1 MKRFFA
7 VLLVAVVCG
16 VLFATQFHSVP
27 LDNEAYR
34 VIELGELRGII
45 EPQTDVKPYNLNT
58 VRRLLGVM
66 RDSNLVSSSEKACI
80 DEILASFDSQYGLED
95 GSVSQNDKSSIG
107 FFRSSSGFGTTTLG
121 GNVSTVQIV
130 GLGSNGKKVF
140 DSRNSMTAYINGNL
154 FNAVSYDLNFKLNLD
169 RIDPNAYLPTEL
181 LFSTDG
187 FYMDL
192 FANGDRLKSLP
203 DGRIF
208 LGIEAFP
215 EISTSIRDVVSMRI
229 GAVKRD
235 WGPGVNN
242 FAVAGSARVFD
253 GFELSLTPATW
264 FSYSVMTASLG
275 QASLDSVNGIEWPSE
290 SMDKKTGKYSN
301 NISMH
306 RVEIGPFYGVKFGVW
321 ESVVWRK
328 RFELSY
334 LNPLAIYM
342 FNQNSLGDYDNVIAG
357 LDFSY
362 TNPRIGELYGAF
374 SFDELYS
381 FSKPFSCARNII
393 ALQAGAKFSLPFG
406 NFSELRTQ
414 VTYVSAF
421 FGTHYEDKAKLFA
434 DVPYTTAYVNKGQN
448 IGYPLNPDSLE
459 LLLAFDT
466 TIDGGWK
473 LSSAVKDQMRS
484 AQYATKK
491 TGTDIL
497 TFMNYGVFDVF
508 DGEKWGQYYNRDF
521 FGNIWNN
528 IVDVELKIEKSFPT
542 RIPMSVIVGLNGMIE
557 TSRAFEPEIVSVYE
571 RRWDT
576 EERTVSVKNDDGTCT
591 SEKVYVQVPHDVV
604 VYEYNPGRILSWG
617 DWETDFTLNLKVGV
631 KLAY

>member
-1 MKRFFA
+1 MKRFVV
-7 VLLVAVVCG
+7 VLLVAVTCS

-34 VIELGELRGII
+34 IIEVGEIRGII
-45 EPQTDVKPYNLNT
+45 EAQSDVKPYNLNT
-58 VRRLLGVM
+58 VRRLLGIM
-66 RDSNLVSSSEKACI
+66 KDSELLSSSEKVCI
-80 DEILASFDSQYGLED
+80 DDILASFDSQYGLED
-95 GSVSQNDKSSIG
+95 GSVSQKDKSTIG

-121 GNVSTVQIV
+121 GNVSSVQIA
-130 GLGSNGKKVF
+130 GLGGKGKKVF
-140 DSRNSMTAYINGNL
+140 DSRNSLTAYINGNL

-342 FNQNSLGDYDNVIAG
+342 FSQNSLGDYDNVIAG

-473 LSSAVKDQMRS
+473 LSTAVKDQMRS

-497 TFMNYGVFDVF
+497 TFMNYGAFDSF
-508 DGEKWGQYYNRDF
+508 DGEKWGQYYSRDF

-528 IVDVELKIEKSFPT
+528 IVDIEVEVEKSFPT
-542 RIPMSVIVGLNGMIE
+542 KIPMSIVLGLNGIIE
-557 TSRAFEPEIVSVYE
+557 TSRSFEPEVIDVYE
-571 RRWDT
+571 
-576 EERTVSVKNDDGTCT
+576 DG
-591 SEKVYVQVPHDVV
+591 KV
-604 VYEYNPGRILSWG
+604 VYKYNPGRILSWG

>member
-66 RDSNLVSSSEKACI
+66 RDSNSVSSSEKARI

-95 GSVSQNDKSSIG
+95 GSVSQNDKSLIG
-107 FFRSSSGFGTTTLG
+107 FFRSSSGFGATTLG

-203 DGRIF
+203 DGCFF

-215 EISTSIRDVVSMRI
+215 EISTSIADDVVSMRI

-342 FNQNSLGDYDNVIAG
+342 FSQNSLGDYDNVVAG

-362 TNPRIGELYGAF
+362 MNPKFGELYAAF
-374 SFDELYS
+374 SFDELNS

-393 ALQAGAKFSLPFG
+393 ALQAGAKFALPFG
-406 NFSELRTQ
+406 LFSELRAQ

-421 FGTHYEDKAKLFA
+421 FGSHYEDKAKLFA

-459 LLLAFDT
+459 FLLAFDT

-473 LSSAVKDQMRS
+473 LSTAVKDQMRS

-508 DGEKWGQYYNRDF
+508 DGEKWGQYYSRDF

-528 IVDVELKIEKSFPT
+528 IVDIEVEVEKSFPT
-542 RIPMSVIVGLNGMIE
+542 KIPMSIVLCLNGIIE
-557 TSRAFEPEIVSVYE
+557 TSRSFEPEVIDVYE
-571 RRWDT
+571 
-576 EERTVSVKNDDGTCT
+576 DG
-591 SEKVYVQVPHDVV
+591 KV
-604 VYEYNPGRILSWG
+604 VYKYNPGRILSWG
-617 DWETDFTLNLKVGV
+617 DWVTDFTMNLKVGV

>member
-1 MKRFFA
+1 MKRFVV
-7 VLLVAVVCG
+7 VLLVAVTCS

-34 VIELGELRGII
+34 IIEVGEIRGII
-45 EPQTDVKPYNLNT
+45 EAQSDVKPYNLNT
-58 VRRLLGVM
+58 VRRLLGIM
-66 RDSNLVSSSEKACI
+66 KDSELLSSSEKVCI
-80 DEILASFDSQYGLED
+80 DDILASFDSQYGLED
-95 GSVSQNDKSSIG
+95 GSVSQKDKSTIG

-121 GNVSTVQIV
+121 GNVSSVQIA
-130 GLGSNGKKVF
+130 GLGGKGKKVF
-140 DSRNSMTAYINGNL
+140 DSRNSLTAYINGNL

-229 GAVKRD
+229 GAVNRD

-342 FNQNSLGDYDNVIAG
+342 FSQNSLGDYDNVIAG
-357 LDFSY
+357 LDFSC

-473 LSSAVKDQMRS
+473 LSTAVKDQMRS

-497 TFMNYGVFDVF
+497 TFMNYGAFDSF
-508 DGEKWGQYYNRDF
+508 DGEKWGQYYSRDF

-528 IVDVELKIEKSFPT
+528 IVDIEVEVEKSFPT
-542 RIPMSVIVGLNGMIE
+542 KIPMSIVLGLNGIIE
-557 TSRAFEPEIVSVYE
+557 TSRSFEPEVIDVYE
-571 RRWDT
+571 
-576 EERTVSVKNDDGTCT
+576 DG
-591 SEKVYVQVPHDVV
+591 KV
-604 VYEYNPGRILSWG
+604 VYKYNPGRILSWG
-617 DWETDFTLNLKVGV
+617 DWVTDFTMNLKVGV

>member
-1 MKRFFA
+1 MKRFVV
-7 VLLVAVVCG
+7 VLLVAVTCS

-34 VIELGELRGII
+34 IIEVGEIRGII
-45 EPQTDVKPYNLNT
+45 EAQSDVKPYNLNT
-58 VRRLLGVM
+58 VRRLLGIM
-66 RDSNLVSSSEKACI
+66 KDSELLSSSEKVCI
-80 DEILASFDSQYGLED
+80 DDILASFDSQYGLED
-95 GSVSQNDKSSIG
+95 GSVSQKDKSTIG

-121 GNVSTVQIV
+121 GNVSSVQIA
-130 GLGSNGKKVF
+130 GLGGKGKKVF
-140 DSRNSMTAYINGNL
+140 DSRNSLTAYINGNL

-306 RVEIGPFYGVKFGVW
+306 RVELGPFYGAKLGVW

-334 LNPLAIYM
+334 LNPLTIYM
-342 FNQNSLGDYDNVIAG
+342 FSQNSLGDYDNVVAG

-362 TNPRIGELYGAF
+362 INPKFGELYAAF
-374 SFDELYS
+374 SFDELNS

-406 NFSELRTQ
+406 LFSELRAQ

-421 FGTHYEDKAKLFA
+421 FGSHYEDKAKLFA

-473 LSSAVKDQMRS
+473 LSTAVKDQMRS

-508 DGEKWGQYYNRDF
+508 DGEKWGQYYSRDF

-528 IVDVELKIEKSFPT
+528 IVDVELKVEKSFPT

-557 TSRAFEPEIVSVYE
+557 TSRSFEPEVIDVYE
-571 RRWDT
+571 
-576 EERTVSVKNDDGTCT
+576 DG
-591 SEKVYVQVPHDVV
+591 KV
-604 VYEYNPGRILSWG
+604 VYKYNPGRILSWG
-617 DWETDFTLNLKVGV
+617 DWVTDFTMNLKVGV

>member
-1 MKRFFA
+1 MKRFVV
-7 VLLVAVVCG
+7 VLLVAVTCS

-34 VIELGELRGII
+34 IIEVGEIRGII
-45 EPQTDVKPYNLNT
+45 EAQSDVKPYNLNT
-58 VRRLLGVM
+58 VRRLLGIM
-66 RDSNLVSSSEKACI
+66 KDSELLSSSEKVCI
-80 DEILASFDSQYGLED
+80 DDILASFDSQYGLED
-95 GSVSQNDKSSIG
+95 GSVSQKDKSTIG

-121 GNVSTVQIV
+121 GNVSSVQIA
-130 GLGSNGKKVF
+130 GLGGKGKKVF
-140 DSRNSMTAYINGNL
+140 DSRNSLTAYINGNL

-215 EISTSIRDVVSMRI
+215 EISTSIRDVASMRI

-253 GFELSLTPATW
+253 GFELSLTPASW

-342 FNQNSLGDYDNVIAG
+342 FSQNSLGDYDNVIAG

-421 FGTHYEDKAKLFA
+421 FGSHYEDKAKLFA

-459 LLLAFDT
+459 FLLAFDT

-473 LSSAVKDQMRS
+473 LSTVVKDQMRS

-497 TFMNYGVFDVF
+497 TFMNYGAFDSF
-508 DGEKWGQYYNRDF
+508 DGEKWGQYYSRDF

-557 TSRAFEPEIVSVYE
+557 TSRSFEPEVIDVYE
-571 RRWDT
+571 
-576 EERTVSVKNDDGTCT
+576 DG
-591 SEKVYVQVPHDVV
+591 KV
-604 VYEYNPGRILSWG
+604 VYKYNPGRILSWG
-617 DWETDFTLNLKVGV
+617 DWVTDFTMNLKVGV

>member
-16 VLFATQFHSVP
+16 VLFSTQFHSVP

-34 VIELGELRGII
+34 IIEVGEIRGII
-45 EPQTDVKPYNLNT
+45 EAQSDVKPYNLNT
-58 VRRLLGVM
+58 VRRLLGIM
-66 RDSNLVSSSEKACI
+66 KDSELLSSSEKVCI
-80 DEILASFDSQYGLED
+80 DDILASFDSQYGLED
-95 GSVSQNDKSSIG
+95 GSVSQRDKSTIG

-121 GNVSTVQIV
+121 GNVSSVQIA
-130 GLGSNGKKVF
+130 GLGGKGKKVF
-140 DSRNSMTAYINGNL
+140 DSRNSLTAYINGNL

-342 FNQNSLGDYDNVIAG
+342 FSQNSLGDYDNVIAG

-497 TFMNYGVFDVF
+497 TFMNYGAFDSF
-508 DGEKWGQYYNRDF
+508 DGEKWGQYYSRDF

-528 IVDVELKIEKSFPT
+528 IVDIEVEVEKSFPT
-542 RIPMSVIVGLNGMIE
+542 KIPMSIVLGLNGIIE
-557 TSRAFEPEIVSVYE
+557 TSRSFEPEVIDVYE
-571 RRWDT
+571 
-576 EERTVSVKNDDGTCT
+576 DG
-591 SEKVYVQVPHDVV
+591 KV
-604 VYEYNPGRILSWG
+604 VYKYNPGRILSWG
-617 DWETDFTLNLKVGV
+617 DWVTDFTMNLKVGV

>member
-16 VLFATQFHSVP
+16 VLFSTQFHSVP

-66 RDSNLVSSSEKACI
+66 RDSNSVSSSEKACI

-95 GSVSQNDKSSIG
+95 GSVSQKDKSTIG

-121 GNVSTVQIV
+121 GNVSSVQIA
-130 GLGSNGKKVF
+130 GLGGKGKKVF
-140 DSRNSMTAYINGNL
+140 DSRNSLTAYINGNL

-342 FNQNSLGDYDNVIAG
+342 FSQNSLGDYDNVIAG

-473 LSSAVKDQMRS
+473 LSTAVKDQMRS

-497 TFMNYGVFDVF
+497 TFMNYGAFDSF
-508 DGEKWGQYYNRDF
+508 DGEKWGQYYSRDF

-542 RIPMSVIVGLNGMIE
+542 KIPMSIVLGLNGIIE
-557 TSRAFEPEIVSVYE
+557 TSRSFEPEVIDVYE
-571 RRWDT
+571 
-576 EERTVSVKNDDGTCT
+576 DG
-591 SEKVYVQVPHDVV
+591 KV
-604 VYEYNPGRILSWG
+604 VYKYNPGRILSWG
-617 DWETDFTLNLKVGV
+617 DWVTDFTMNLKVGV

>member
-66 RDSNLVSSSEKACI
+66 RDSNLVSSSEKVHI
-80 DEILASFDSQYGLED
+80 DEMLASFDSQYGLED

-121 GNVSTVQIV
+121 GDVSTVQIV

-342 FNQNSLGDYDNVIAG
+342 FSQNSLGDYDNVIAG

-393 ALQAGAKFSLPFG
+393 ALQVGAKFSLPFG

-414 VTYVSAF
+414 VAYVSAF

-473 LSSAVKDQMRS
+473 LSSVVKDQMRS

-508 DGEKWGQYYNRDF
+508 DGEKWGQYYSRDF

-528 IVDVELKIEKSFPT
+528 IVDVELKVEKSFPT
-542 RIPMSVIVGLNGMIE
+542 KIPMSIVLGLNGIIE
-557 TSRAFEPEIVSVYE
+557 TSRSFEPEVIDVYE
-571 RRWDT
+571 
-576 EERTVSVKNDDGTCT
+576 DG
-591 SEKVYVQVPHDVV
+591 KV
-604 VYEYNPGRILSWG
+604 VYKYNPGRILSWG
-617 DWETDFTLNLKVGV
+617 DWVTDFTMNLKVGV

>member
-1 MKRFFA
+1 MSTKRI
-7 VLLVAVVCG
+7 LGVVCICLACCM
-16 VLFATQFHSVP
+16 LFATQFHSIP
-27 LDNEAYR
+27 LDHEAYR
-34 VIELGELRGII
+34 IIEIGELRGII
-45 EPQTDVKPYNLNT
+45 DAQTDVKPYNLNT
-58 VRRLLGVM
+58 VRRLLGAM
-66 RDSNLVSSSEKACI
+66 KSSEQLSEGEKTRI
-80 DEILASFDSQYGLED
+80 DEILVSLDEQYGKAD
-95 GSVSQNDKSSIG
+95 GSVSTHDKEALG
-107 FFRSSSGFGTTTLG
+107 FYRSSNGFGRTTFG
-121 GNVSTVQIV
+121 ANVSTTQIV
-130 GLGSNGKKVF
+130 GLGNDGAKVF
-140 DSRNSMTAYINGNL
+140 DSRNSVTAYINGDL
-154 FNAVSYDLNFKLNLD
+154 FKAVSYDLNFKLNLD
-169 RIDPNAYLPTEL
+169 RIDTKAYLPTEL

-187 FYMDL
+187 FYL
-192 FANGDRLKSLP
+192 SLLRNGERLTELP
-203 DGRIF
+203 DDGF
-208 LGIEAFP
+208 YLGIEAFP
-215 EISTSIRDVVSMRI
+215 EISTSIAEDVVSMRI

-342 FNQNSLGDYDNVIAG
+342 FSQNSLGDYDNVIAG

-508 DGEKWGQYYNRDF
+508 DGEKWGQYYSRDF

-542 RIPMSVIVGLNGMIE
+542 KIPMSIVLGLNGIIE
-557 TSRAFEPEIVSVYE
+557 TSRSFEPEVIDVYE
-571 RRWDT
+571 
-576 EERTVSVKNDDGTCT
+576 DG
-591 SEKVYVQVPHDVV
+591 KV
-604 VYEYNPGRILSWG
+604 VYKYNPGRILSWG
-617 DWETDFTLNLKVGV
+617 DWVTDFTMNLKVGV

>member
-342 FNQNSLGDYDNVIAG
+342 FSQNSLGDYDNVIAG

-448 IGYPLNPDSLE
+448 IGYPLNPDSLD

-491 TGTDIL
+491 KGTDIL

-508 DGEKWGQYYNRDF
+508 DGEKWGQYYSRDF

-542 RIPMSVIVGLNGMIE
+542 RIPMSIVLGLNGIIE
-557 TSRAFEPEIVSVYE
+557 TSRSFEPEVIDVYE
-571 RRWDT
+571 
-576 EERTVSVKNDDGTCT
+576 DG
-591 SEKVYVQVPHDVV
+591 KV
-604 VYEYNPGRILSWG
+604 VYKYNPGRILSWG
-617 DWETDFTLNLKVGV
+617 DWVTDFTMNLKVGV

>member
-1 MKRFFA
+1 MKRFVV
-7 VLLVAVVCG
+7 VLLVAVTCS

-34 VIELGELRGII
+34 IIEVGEIRGII
-45 EPQTDVKPYNLNT
+45 EAQSDVKPYNLNT
-58 VRRLLGVM
+58 VRRLLGIM
-66 RDSNLVSSSEKACI
+66 KDSELLSSSEKVCI
-80 DEILASFDSQYGLED
+80 DDILASFDSQYGLED
-95 GSVSQNDKSSIG
+95 GSVSQKDKSTIG

-121 GNVSTVQIV
+121 GNVSSVQIA
-130 GLGSNGKKVF
+130 GLGGKGKKVF
-140 DSRNSMTAYINGNL
+140 DSRNSLTAYINGNL

-342 FNQNSLGDYDNVIAG
+342 FSQNSLGDYDNVIAG

-497 TFMNYGVFDVF
+497 TFMNYGAFDSF
-508 DGEKWGQYYNRDF
+508 DGEKWGQYYSRDF

-528 IVDVELKIEKSFPT
+528 IVDIEVEVEKSFPT
-542 RIPMSVIVGLNGMIE
+542 KIPMSIVLGLNGIIE
-557 TSRAFEPEIVSVYE
+557 TSRSFEPEVIDVYE
-571 RRWDT
+571 
-576 EERTVSVKNDDGTCT
+576 DG
-591 SEKVYVQVPHDVV
+591 KV
-604 VYEYNPGRILSWG
+604 VYKYNPGRILSWG
-617 DWETDFTLNLKVGV
+617 DWVTDFTMNLKVGV

>member
-1 MKRFFA
+1 MKRFVV
-7 VLLVAVVCG
+7 VLLVAVTCS

-34 VIELGELRGII
+34 IIEVGEIRGII
-45 EPQTDVKPYNLNT
+45 EAQSDVKPYNLNT
-58 VRRLLGVM
+58 VRRLLGIM
-66 RDSNLVSSSEKACI
+66 KDSELLSSSEKVCI
-80 DEILASFDSQYGLED
+80 DDILASFDSQYGLED
-95 GSVSQNDKSSIG
+95 GSVSQKDKSTIG

-121 GNVSTVQIV
+121 GNVSSVQIA
-130 GLGSNGKKVF
+130 GLGGKGKKVF
-140 DSRNSMTAYINGNL
+140 DSRNSLTAYINGNL

-342 FNQNSLGDYDNVIAG
+342 FSQNSLGDYDNVIAG

-393 ALQAGAKFSLPFG
+393 ALQTGAKFSLPFG

-508 DGEKWGQYYNRDF
+508 DGEKWGQYYSRDF

-542 RIPMSVIVGLNGMIE
+542 RIPMSIVLGLNGIIE
-557 TSRAFEPEIVSVYE
+557 TSRSFEPEVIDVYE
-571 RRWDT
+571 
-576 EERTVSVKNDDGTCT
+576 DG
-591 SEKVYVQVPHDVV
+591 KV
-604 VYEYNPGRILSWG
+604 VYKYNPGRILSWG
-617 DWETDFTLNLKVGV
+617 DWVTDFTMNLKVGV

>member
-66 RDSNLVSSSEKACI
+66 RDSNLVSSSEKVHI
-80 DEILASFDSQYGLED
+80 DEMLASFDSQYGLED
-95 GSVSQNDKSSIG
+95 GSVSQKDKSTIG

-121 GNVSTVQIV
+121 GNVSSVQIA
-130 GLGSNGKKVF
+130 GLGGKGKKVF

-275 QASLDSVNGIEWPSE
+275 QASLNSVNGIEWPSE

-306 RVEIGPFYGVKFGVW
+306 RVELGPFYGVKFGVW

-342 FNQNSLGDYDNVIAG
+342 FSQNSLGDYDNVIAG

-381 FSKPFSCARNII
+381 ASKPFSCARNII
-393 ALQAGAKFSLPFG
+393 ALQVGAKFSLPFG

-414 VTYVSAF
+414 VAYVSAF

-473 LSSAVKDQMRS
+473 LSSVVKDQMRS

-508 DGEKWGQYYNRDF
+508 DGEKWGQYYSRDF

-557 TSRAFEPEIVSVYE
+557 TSRAFEPEVIDVYE
-571 RRWDT
+571 
-576 EERTVSVKNDDGTCT
+576 DG
-591 SEKVYVQVPHDVV
+591 KV
-604 VYEYNPGRILSWG
+604 VYKYNPGRILSWG
-617 DWETDFTLNLKVGV
+617 DWVTDFTMNLKVGV

>member
-16 VLFATQFHSVP
+16 VLFSTQFHSVP

-66 RDSNLVSSSEKACI
+66 RNSNSVSSSEKACI

-95 GSVSQNDKSSIG
+95 GSVSQKDKSTIG

-121 GNVSTVQIV
+121 GNVSSVQIA
-130 GLGSNGKKVF
+130 GLGGKGKKVF
-140 DSRNSMTAYINGNL
+140 DSRNSLTAYINGNL

-342 FNQNSLGDYDNVIAG
+342 FSQNSLGDYDNVIAG

-508 DGEKWGQYYNRDF
+508 DGEKWGQYYSRDF

-542 RIPMSVIVGLNGMIE
+542 KIPMSIVLGLNGIIE
-557 TSRAFEPEIVSVYE
+557 TSRSFEPEVIDVYE
-571 RRWDT
+571 
-576 EERTVSVKNDDGTCT
+576 DG
-591 SEKVYVQVPHDVV
+591 KV
-604 VYEYNPGRILSWG
+604 VYKYNPGRILSWG
-617 DWETDFTLNLKVGV
+617 DWVTDFTMNLKVGV

>member
-16 VLFATQFHSVP
+16 VLFSTQFHSVP

-66 RDSNLVSSSEKACI
+66 RDSNLVSSSEKVHI
-80 DEILASFDSQYGLED
+80 DEMLASFDSQYGLED

-121 GNVSTVQIV
+121 GDVSTVQIV

-140 DSRNSMTAYINGNL
+140 DSRNSLTAYINGNL

-342 FNQNSLGDYDNVIAG
+342 FSQNSLGDYDNVIAG

-393 ALQAGAKFSLPFG
+393 ALQVGAKFSLPFG

-414 VTYVSAF
+414 VAYVSAF

-473 LSSAVKDQMRS
+473 LSSVVKDQMRS

-491 TGTDIL
+491 KGTDIL

-508 DGEKWGQYYNRDF
+508 DGEKWGQYYSRDF

-542 RIPMSVIVGLNGMIE
+542 RIPMSIVLGLNGIIE
-557 TSRAFEPEIVSVYE
+557 TSRSFEPEVIDVYE
-571 RRWDT
+571 
-576 EERTVSVKNDDGTCT
+576 DG
-591 SEKVYVQVPHDVV
+591 KV
-604 VYEYNPGRILSWG
+604 VYKYNPGRILSWG
-617 DWETDFTLNLKVGV
+617 DWATDFTLNLKVGV

>member
-1 MKRFFA
+1 MKRFVV
-7 VLLVAVVCG
+7 VLLVAVTCS

-34 VIELGELRGII
+34 IIEVGEIRGII
-45 EPQTDVKPYNLNT
+45 EAQSDVKPYNLNT
-58 VRRLLGVM
+58 VRRLLGIM
-66 RDSNLVSSSEKACI
+66 KDSELLSSSEKVCI
-80 DEILASFDSQYGLED
+80 DDILASFDSQYGLED
-95 GSVSQNDKSSIG
+95 GSVSQKDKSTIG

-121 GNVSTVQIV
+121 GNVSSVQIA
-130 GLGSNGKKVF
+130 GLGGKGKKVF
-140 DSRNSMTAYINGNL
+140 DSRNSLTAYINGNL

-342 FNQNSLGDYDNVIAG
+342 FSQNSLGDYDNVIAG

-473 LSSAVKDQMRS
+473 LSTAVKDQMRS

-497 TFMNYGVFDVF
+497 TFMNYGAFDSF
-508 DGEKWGQYYNRDF
+508 DGEKWGQYYSRDF

-528 IVDVELKIEKSFPT
+528 IVDIEVEVEKSFPT
-542 RIPMSVIVGLNGMIE
+542 KIPMSIVLGLNGIIE
-557 TSRAFEPEIVSVYE
+557 TSRSFEPEVIDVYE
-571 RRWDT
+571 
-576 EERTVSVKNDDGTCT
+576 DG
-591 SEKVYVQVPHDVV
+591 KV
-604 VYEYNPGRILSWG
+604 VYKYNPGRILSWG
-617 DWETDFTLNLKVGV
+617 DWVTDFTMNLKVGV

>member
-1 MKRFFA
+1 MKRFVV
-7 VLLVAVVCG
+7 VLLVAVTCS

-34 VIELGELRGII
+34 IIEVGEIRGII
-45 EPQTDVKPYNLNT
+45 EAQSDVKPYNLNT
-58 VRRLLGVM
+58 VRRLLGIM
-66 RDSNLVSSSEKACI
+66 KDSELLSSSEKVCI
-80 DEILASFDSQYGLED
+80 DDILASFDSQYGLED
-95 GSVSQNDKSSIG
+95 GSVSQKDKSTIG

-121 GNVSTVQIV
+121 GNVSSVQIA
-130 GLGSNGKKVF
+130 GLGGKGKKVF
-140 DSRNSMTAYINGNL
+140 DSRNSLTAYINGNL

-264 FSYSVMTASLG
+264 FSYSVMMASLG

-342 FNQNSLGDYDNVIAG
+342 FSQNSLGDYDNVIAG

-508 DGEKWGQYYNRDF
+508 DGEKWGQYYSRDF

-542 RIPMSVIVGLNGMIE
+542 RIPMSIVLGLNGIIE
-557 TSRAFEPEIVSVYE
+557 TSRSFEPEVIDVYE
-571 RRWDT
+571 
-576 EERTVSVKNDDGTCT
+576 DG
-591 SEKVYVQVPHDVV
+591 KV
-604 VYEYNPGRILSWG
+604 VYKYNPGRILSWG
-617 DWETDFTLNLKVGV
+617 DWVTDFTMNLKVGV

>member
-16 VLFATQFHSVP
+16 VLFSTQFHSVP

-66 RDSNLVSSSEKACI
+66 RDSNSVSSSEKACI

-154 FNAVSYDLNFKLNLD
+154 FNAVSYDLNFKLNID

-342 FNQNSLGDYDNVIAG
+342 FSQNSLGDYDNVIAG

-508 DGEKWGQYYNRDF
+508 DGEKWGQYYSRDF

-542 RIPMSVIVGLNGMIE
+542 RIPMSIVLGLNGIIE
-557 TSRAFEPEIVSVYE
+557 TSRSFEPEVIDVYE
-571 RRWDT
+571 
-576 EERTVSVKNDDGTCT
+576 DG
-591 SEKVYVQVPHDVV
+591 KV
-604 VYEYNPGRILSWG
+604 VYKYNPGRILSWG
-617 DWETDFTLNLKVGV
+617 DWVTDFTMNLKVGV

>member
-1 MKRFFA
+1 MKRFVV
-7 VLLVAVVCG
+7 VLLVAVTCS

-34 VIELGELRGII
+34 IIEVGEIRGII
-45 EPQTDVKPYNLNT
+45 EAQSDVKPYNLNT
-58 VRRLLGVM
+58 VRRLLGIM
-66 RDSNLVSSSEKACI
+66 KDSELLSSSEKVCI
-80 DEILASFDSQYGLED
+80 DDILASFDSQYGLED
-95 GSVSQNDKSSIG
+95 GSVSQKDKSTIG

-121 GNVSTVQIV
+121 GNVSSVQIA
-130 GLGSNGKKVF
+130 GLGGKGKKVF
-140 DSRNSMTAYINGNL
+140 DSRNSLAAYINGNL

-342 FNQNSLGDYDNVIAG
+342 FSQNSLGDYDNVIAG

-421 FGTHYEDKAKLFA
+421 FGSHYEDKAKLFA

-508 DGEKWGQYYNRDF
+508 DGEKWGQYYSRDF

-542 RIPMSVIVGLNGMIE
+542 RIPMSIVLGLNGIIE
-557 TSRAFEPEIVSVYE
+557 TSRSFEPEVIDVYE
-571 RRWDT
+571 
-576 EERTVSVKNDDGTCT
+576 DG
-591 SEKVYVQVPHDVV
+591 KV
-604 VYEYNPGRILSWG
+604 VYKYNPGRILSWG
-617 DWETDFTLNLKVGV
+617 DWVTDFTMNLKVGV

>member
-1 MKRFFA
+1 M
-7 VLLVAVVCG
+7 
-16 VLFATQFHSVP
+16 
-27 LDNEAYR
+27 
-34 VIELGELRGII
+34 
-45 EPQTDVKPYNLNT
+45 
-58 VRRLLGVM
+58 
-66 RDSNLVSSSEKACI
+66 
-80 DEILASFDSQYGLED
+80 
-95 GSVSQNDKSSIG
+95 
-107 FFRSSSGFGTTTLG
+107 
-121 GNVSTVQIV
+121 
-130 GLGSNGKKVF
+130 
-140 DSRNSMTAYINGNL
+140 
-154 FNAVSYDLNFKLNLD
+154 
-169 RIDPNAYLPTEL
+169 
-181 LFSTDG
+181 
-187 FYMDL
+187 
-192 FANGDRLKSLP
+192 
-203 DGRIF
+203 
-208 LGIEAFP
+208 
-215 EISTSIRDVVSMRI
+215 
-229 GAVKRD
+229 
-235 WGPGVNN
+235 NN

-275 QASLDSVNGIEWPSE
+275 QASLNSVNGIEWPSE

-306 RVEIGPFYGVKFGVW
+306 RVELGPFYGVKFGVW

-342 FNQNSLGDYDNVIAG
+342 FSQNSLGDYDNVIAG

-421 FGTHYEDKAKLFA
+421 FGSHYEDKAKLFA

-459 LLLAFDT
+459 FLLAFDT

-473 LSSAVKDQMRS
+473 LSTVVKDQMRS

-497 TFMNYGVFDVF
+497 TFMNYGAFDSF
-508 DGEKWGQYYNRDF
+508 DGEKWGQYYSRDF

-528 IVDVELKIEKSFPT
+528 IVDIEVEVEKSFPT
-542 RIPMSVIVGLNGMIE
+542 KIPMSIVLGLNGIIE
-557 TSRAFEPEIVSVYE
+557 TSRSFEPEVIDVYE
-571 RRWDT
+571 
-576 EERTVSVKNDDGTCT
+576 DG
-591 SEKVYVQVPHDVV
+591 KV

-617 DWETDFTLNLKVGV
+617 DWVTDFTMNLKVGV

>member
-16 VLFATQFHSVP
+16 VLFSTQFHSVP

-66 RDSNLVSSSEKACI
+66 RDSNLVSSSEKVHI
-80 DEILASFDSQYGLED
+80 DEMLASFDSQYGLED

-121 GNVSTVQIV
+121 GDVSTVQIV

-342 FNQNSLGDYDNVIAG
+342 FSQNSLGDYDNVIAG

-473 LSSAVKDQMRS
+473 LSTAVKDQMRS

-491 TGTDIL
+491 KKGTDIL

-508 DGEKWGQYYNRDF
+508 YGEKWGQYYSRDF

-557 TSRAFEPEIVSVYE
+557 TSRAFEPEVIDVYE
-571 RRWDT
+571 
-576 EERTVSVKNDDGTCT
+576 DG
-591 SEKVYVQVPHDVV
+591 KIVYK
-604 VYEYNPGRILSWG
+604 YNPGRILSWG
-617 DWETDFTLNLKVGV
+617 DWVTDFTMNLKVGV

>member
-66 RDSNLVSSSEKACI
+66 RDSNLVSSSEKVHI
-80 DEILASFDSQYGLED
+80 DEMLASFDSQYGLED
-95 GSVSQNDKSSIG
+95 GSVSQKDKSTIG

-121 GNVSTVQIV
+121 GNVSSVQIA
-130 GLGSNGKKVF
+130 GLGGKGKKVF
-140 DSRNSMTAYINGNL
+140 DSRNSLTAYINGNL
-154 FNAVSYDLNFKLNLD
+154 FNAFSYDLNFKLNLD

-342 FNQNSLGDYDNVIAG
+342 FSQNSLGDYDNVIAG

-473 LSSAVKDQMRS
+473 LSTAVKDQMRS

-497 TFMNYGVFDVF
+497 TFMNYGVFGTF
-508 DGEKWGQYYNRDF
+508 DGERWGRYYSRDF
-521 FGNIWNN
+521 FGNVWNN
-528 IVDVELKIEKSFPT
+528 IVDVELKVEKSFPT
-542 RIPMSVIVGLNGMIE
+542 RIPMSIVLGLNGIIE
-557 TSRAFEPEIVSVYE
+557 TSRSFEPEVIDVYE
-571 RRWDT
+571 
-576 EERTVSVKNDDGTCT
+576 DG
-591 SEKVYVQVPHDVV
+591 KV
-604 VYEYNPGRILSWG
+604 VYKYNPGRILSWG
-617 DWETDFTLNLKVGV
+617 DWVTDFTMNLKVGV

>member
-1 MKRFFA
+1 MKRFVV
-7 VLLVAVVCG
+7 VLLVAVTCS

-34 VIELGELRGII
+34 IIEVGEIRGII
-45 EPQTDVKPYNLNT
+45 EAQSDVKPYNLNT
-58 VRRLLGVM
+58 VRRLLGIM
-66 RDSNLVSSSEKACI
+66 KDSELLSSSEKVCI

-95 GSVSQNDKSSIG
+95 GSVSQKDKSTIG
-107 FFRSSSGFGTTTLG
+107 FFRSSSGFGTTALG
-121 GNVSTVQIV
+121 GNVSSVQIA
-130 GLGSNGKKVF
+130 GLGDKGKKVF
-140 DSRNSMTAYINGNL
+140 DSRNSLAAYINGNL

-342 FNQNSLGDYDNVIAG
+342 FSQNSLGDYDNVIAG

-362 TNPRIGELYGAF
+362 TNPGIGELYGAF

-473 LSSAVKDQMRS
+473 LSTVVKDQMRS

-497 TFMNYGVFDVF
+497 TFMNYGAFDSF
-508 DGEKWGQYYNRDF
+508 DGEKWGQYYSRDF

-528 IVDVELKIEKSFPT
+528 IVDIEVEVEKSFPT
-542 RIPMSVIVGLNGMIE
+542 KIPMSIVLGLNGIIE
-557 TSRAFEPEIVSVYE
+557 TSRSFEPEVIDVYE
-571 RRWDT
+571 
-576 EERTVSVKNDDGTCT
+576 DG
-591 SEKVYVQVPHDVV
+591 KV
-604 VYEYNPGRILSWG
+604 VYKYNPGRILSWG
-617 DWETDFTLNLKVGV
+617 DWVTDFTMNLKVGV

>member
-130 GLGSNGKKVF
+130 GLGSNDKKVF

-342 FNQNSLGDYDNVIAG
+342 FSQNSLGDYDNVVAG

-508 DGEKWGQYYNRDF
+508 DGEKWGQYYSRDF

-617 DWETDFTLNLKVGV
+617 DWATDFTLNLKVGV